1 MSRAGGRRCPLQPVI
16 AAGHCRYK
24 LSGAPK
30 AWIRQAY
37 CRKQAPVLP
46 QLFDHVS
53 HNFTPSQLYLV
64 NTGLKSVGEKQ
75 QIFILYTEQSFV
87 SSSLFLEGRCV
98 TGKSQGFLAFWLQ
111 SWFSFSMSVAL
122 PSMTSSYA
130 PDSSLW
136 LSSEADKAKGFSN
149 LQKTLRIYRKFPS

>member
-1 MSRAGGRRCPLQPVI
+1 MIEKRALLTFLVSSAGGRRCPLQAVI

-24 LSGAPK
+24 LSGASK
-30 AWIRQAY
+30 AWIRQAHS
-37 CRKQAPVLP
+37 RSQAPELP
-46 QLFDHVS
+46 LFDHVS

-64 NTGLKSVGEKQ
+64 NMGLKSVGEKQ
-75 QIFILYTEQSFV
+75 QIFILYTEQSSV
-87 SSSLFLEGRCV
+87 SSSLFLKGRCL

-122 PSMTSSYA
+122 PSISSSYA

-136 LSSEADKAKGFSN
+136 LSSEPDQAKGLSN
-149 LQKTLRIYRKFPS
+149 M